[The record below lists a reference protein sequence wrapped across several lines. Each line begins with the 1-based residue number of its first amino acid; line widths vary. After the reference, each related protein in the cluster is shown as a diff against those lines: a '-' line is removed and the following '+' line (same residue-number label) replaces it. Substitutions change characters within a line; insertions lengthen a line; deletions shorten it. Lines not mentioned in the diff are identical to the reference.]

1 VILTERVKNII
12 TQPAQEWTA
21 IEKEATTV
29 SELYRSYVM
38 ILAAIGPVASIV
50 GLSIFGVTVPF
61 SGTYRLPLGSSI
73 GHAVVSYVLSLAGVY
88 LFGLVINALAPT
100 FLGTKSDIQ
109 ALKVAV
115 YSSTAAW
122 LAGIFMLVPML
133 GFLQILGLYSSYLL
147 YLGLPRLMRVPEE
160 KALVYTVVVI
170 IVGVVMM
177 ALIGTISGVLI
188 SDPAP
193 ATR

>member
-1 VILTERVKNII
+1 
-12 TQPAQEWTA
+12 
-21 IEKEATTV
+21 
-29 SELYRSYVM
+29 
-38 ILAAIGPVASIV
+38 
-50 GLSIFGVTVPF
+50 
-61 SGTYRLPLGSSI
+61 
-73 GHAVVSYVLSLAGVY
+73 
-88 LFGLVINALAPT
+88 
-100 FLGTKSDIQ
+100 
-109 ALKVAV
+109 
-115 YSSTAAW
+115 
-122 LAGIFMLVPML
+122 MLVPML